1 MTISSSEIKR
11 NMTIMLEGE
20 VFQILEWQHR
30 QAPKAPPTLTLKL
43 RQLSSGNVYERKL
56 DGNKKLTVA
65 PTEDRSCQYLYRGG
79 SSSFVFMDNESFEQ
93 YEIGADKL
101 GDSMLYISEGSS
113 VQIKFYNEE
122 PIYID
127 VPPSVEL
134 TIAESD
140 AGVKG
145 DTAGGAVKPAVTDTG
160 LTIQVPLFIKVGDKV
175 MINTQR
181 GEYIGRS

>member
-1 MTISSSEIKR
+1 MKVR
-11 NMTIMLEGE
+11 R
-20 VFQILEWQHR
+20 F
-30 QAPKAPPTLTLKL
+30 
-43 RQLSSGNVYERKL
+43 
-56 DGNKKLTVA
+56 
-65 PTEDRSCQYLYRGG
+65 
-79 SSSFVFMDNESFEQ
+79 
-93 YEIGADKL
+93 
-101 GDSMLYISEGSS
+101 
-113 VQIKFYNEE
+113 QIKFYNEE